1 MIPGVL
7 FGQRRRG
14 GGFIGEMIRFFI
26 QIIIYQICLQFIMEI
41 FGVSQ
46 FVAMFIFLAI
56 LLVIT
61 FAGYMLR
68 QRWATGAD
76 D

>member
-1 MIPGVL
+1 MVPGML
-7 FGQRRRG
+7 FAQRRG
-14 GGFIGEMIRFFI
+14 GGFIGDMIRFFI
-26 QIIIYQICLQFIMEI
+26 QIIIYQICLEFIMQI
-41 FGVSQ
+41 FGVSR

-56 LLVIT
+56 LLVII
-61 FAGYMLR
+61 FGGYMMR